1 VKVSHVVVVIALG
14 AAVLAGCD
22 GDGNGDAEND
32 PPGAPQDLELTVTA
46 DEFRFVPASF
56 RTELD
61 QEVDLTFTNDD
72 TTSHTFTAE
81 EVSLDIE
88 AAAGTSNTATFVVP
102 DDDVVIEWACRF
114 HPEMTGQ
121 IFVGDPQEAGEDE
134 A

>member
-1 VKVSHVVVVIALG
+1 VKVSHVVVVIVLG
-14 AAVLAGCD
+14 AALLAGCD

-32 PPGAPQDLELTVTA
+32 PPGAQDLELTVTA

-72 TTSHTFTAE
+72 TTTHTFTAE

-114 HPEMTGQ
+114 HPEMTGE
-121 IFVGDPQEAGEDE
+121 IFVGDPQEAVEEE